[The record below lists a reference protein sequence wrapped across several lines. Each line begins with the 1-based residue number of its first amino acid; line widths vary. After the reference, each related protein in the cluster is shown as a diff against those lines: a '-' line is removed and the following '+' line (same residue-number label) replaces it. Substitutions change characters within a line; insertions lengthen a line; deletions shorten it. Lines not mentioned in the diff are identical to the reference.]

1 MMLHTSL
8 LLDIPAE
15 TLEKYYSGLI
25 NKIFKILPL
34 AEESKD
40 NAKVYLDSLHVELQG
55 CNELLPLIQDDP
67 RYLSILSIIAWL
79 RNHVMDCE
87 CTVRDVRREVFS
99 AISMCKKLEAESY
112 IGGGCD
118 E

>member
-1 MMLHTSL
+1 MMLQTSL
-8 LLDIPAE
+8 LLDVPVE

-40 NAKVYLDSLHVELQG
+40 TAKVYLDSLHVELQG
-55 CNELLPLIQDDP
+55 CNELLPLIQSDP
-67 RYLSILSIIAWL
+67 RYVSILSIVAWL
-79 RNHVMDCE
+79 RNHVTDCD
-87 CTVRDVRREVFS
+87 CTIKDVRREVFS
-99 AISMCKKLEAESY
+99 AISMCKKLETESY
-112 IGGGCD
+112 IGGDGD